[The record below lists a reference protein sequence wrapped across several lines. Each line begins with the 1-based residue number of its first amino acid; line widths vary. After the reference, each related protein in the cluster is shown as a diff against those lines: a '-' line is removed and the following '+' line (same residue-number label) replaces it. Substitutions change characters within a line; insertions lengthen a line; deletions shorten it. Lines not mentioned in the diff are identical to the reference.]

1 MLIAGNLYVESIRAC
16 NLLLALP
23 FQQRQAVY
31 LKQDPEPLE
40 SISYD
45 QLRDPQL
52 AGLTDRAFDMAGR
65 RHVPQQAVG
74 PGVRVHG
81 ARLIRNKLAGEHAIA
96 GAVITCNYTHAVQNA
111 LEESV

>member
-1 MLIAGNLYVESIRAC
+1 MLIAGNLYVESITCCWRCLFSSAK
-16 NLLLALP
+16 P
-23 FQQRQAVY
+23 Y

-52 AGLTDRAFDMAGR
+52 AGLTDRAFDMAGS

-81 ARLIRNKLAGEHAIA
+81 ARLIRHILAGEHAIA
-96 GAVITCNYTHAVQNA
+96 GAVITCNYTHAVQNS
-111 LEESV
+111 LGESV